1 MFIYLFLYYNPIMS
15 YKIPNEK
22 LVLYVANKIIKR
34 LGIINSQTKF
44 LSLVLKELNE
54 GNDEY
59 RLDYK
64 RFRRI
69 ILKKKKITVHI
80 HYKETDQNWNMN
92 SKCPVCG
99 SNMRKITNTTLDQ
112 TEVTIGYKCT
122 VCPYWTGFKKR
133 VPIRYV
139 FLR

>member
-1 MFIYLFLYYNPIMS
+1 MMS

-22 LVLYVANKIIKR
+22 LVSYVANKIIKK

-44 LSLVLKELNE
+44 LNLVLKELNE
-54 GNDEY
+54 GSDEY

-69 ILKKKKITVHI
+69 ILKKRKITVHI
-80 HYKETDQNWNMN
+80 HYKETDQTLD
-92 SKCPVCG
+92 SSTKCPVCG
-99 SNMRKITNTTLDQ
+99 ASMKRIINTTLDN
-112 TEVTIGYKCT
+112 TEVAIGYKCT

-133 VPIRYV
+133 VPVRYV